1 MLGGVPNKVKY
12 QLWEKLYTLFS
23 DIFQNTYTQTVIIP
37 YCWKGFNHGSFVPAI
52 IKELLCPLFNWILI
66 IRLKLVHLANPV
78 SLFSRKFSYDKSHF
92 KSRLCWQGTELLVVS
107 SDFLH
112 ASLPRGRS
120 RGKLRNAW
128 QTPNNVWLGAGYFYE
143 NKTTTAKGWFIIS

>member
-12 QLWEKLYTLFS
+12 RLWEKLYTSFS

-107 SDFLH
+107 SDFLY

-120 RGKLRNAW
+120 NGKLRNAW
-128 QTPNNVWLGAGYFYE
+128 RTPNNVWLGAGYFYE